1 MEPTTR
7 FFGEVVKMKLKL
19 PIAIVFFF
27 LGLLLINGG
36 LAYAEE
42 LKGTVG
48 SLNAL
53 NSGYAITRWP
63 PSDGIYLVGEDLT
76 VRACTTEYP
85 EAVMVVFRWHFP
97 DGSSF
102 DTDPKPLVP
111 SGDTWNGNPIW
122 DAYDT
127 QTLSLVGDYGV
138 QALFLNTDRD
148 LQGPLNPYIIT
159 DIRAISGH
167 AIPEVPFGTI
177 ATIVV
182 MIGALSVFAIKK
194 KVFVPKR

>member
-1 MEPTTR
+1 MKVR
-7 FFGEVVKMKLKL
+7 FSGV
-19 PIAIVFFF
+19 AVFLF
-27 LGLLLINGG
+27 LVILTMNIG
-36 LAYAEE
+36 LACADE

-85 EAVMVVFRWHFP
+85 EAVTVVFRWHFP
-97 DGSSF
+97 NGSSF
-102 DTDPKPLVP
+102 DTDPKPLVL
-111 SGDTWNGNPIW
+111 SGDTWNGKPMW

-127 QTLSLVGDYGV
+127 QTLSLVGEYGV

-148 LQGPLNPYIIT
+148 LQGPLNPYIIN

-167 AIPEVPFGTI
+167 AIPEIPFGTI
-177 ATIVV
+177 ATIVA

-194 KVFVPKR
+194 KVLSP

>member
-1 MEPTTR
+1 
-7 FFGEVVKMKLKL
+7 MKLKL
-19 PIAIVFFF
+19 PVVTILFL

-48 SLNAL
+48 SINAL
-53 NSGYAITRWP
+53 NTGYAITRWP
-63 PSDGIYLVGEDLT
+63 PSGGIFLVGENLT

-85 EAVMVVFRWHFP
+85 EALTVVFRWHFP
-97 DGSSF
+97 NGSSF
-102 DTDPKPLVP
+102 DSDPKPLVP
-111 SGDTWNGNPIW
+111 SGDTWKDNPIW

-127 QTLSLVGDYGV
+127 RTLCLVGDYGV

-148 LQGPLNPYIIT
+148 LQGPNNPYIIT

-167 AIPEVPFGTI
+167 AVPEIPLGTI
-177 ATIVV
+177 AAIVG
-182 MIGALSVFAIKK
+182 MIGALGVFAIKK
-194 KVFVPKR
+194 KVFTP

>member
-1 MEPTTR
+1 
-7 FFGEVVKMKLKL
+7 MKLKL
-19 PIAIVFFF
+19 PIVLLLFF
-27 LGLLLINGG
+27 LGLLLINVG
-36 LAYAEE
+36 LAYADE

-63 PSDGIYLVGEDLT
+63 PSGGIFLVGEDLT

-85 EAVMVVFRWHFP
+85 DAVKVVFRWHLP
-97 DGSSF
+97 NGTSF
-102 DTDPKPLVP
+102 DSEEKPLVL
-111 SGDTWNGNPIW
+111 SGDTWDGKPIW
-122 DAYDT
+122 DANDT
-127 QTLSLVGDYGV
+127 RTLSLLGDYGV

-148 LQGPLNPYIIT
+148 LQGPNNPYVIT
-159 DIRAISGH
+159 DIKAISGH
-167 AIPEVPFGTI
+167 AVPEIPFGTI

-194 KVFVPKR
+194 KVFTP

>member
-1 MEPTTR
+1 
-7 FFGEVVKMKLKL
+7 MKLKL
-19 PIAIVFFF
+19 PIVTIFFF
-27 LGLLLINGG
+27 LGLLLINVG
-36 LAYAEE
+36 LTHADE

-63 PSDGIYLVGEDLT
+63 PSGGIFLVGEDLT

-85 EAVMVVFRWHFP
+85 AADTVVFRWFFP
-97 DGSSF
+97 NGTSF
-102 DTDPKPLVP
+102 DSEEKLLVP
-111 SGDTWNGNPIW
+111 SGDTWNGKPIW

-127 QTLSLVGDYGV
+127 RTLSLLGDYGI

-148 LQGPLNPYIIT
+148 LQGPHNPYIIT

-167 AIPEVPFGTI
+167 AVPEVPFGTI

-194 KVFVPKR
+194 KVLAP